1 MIKLK
6 YILQF
11 AILLFL
17 ASGRIVSQDT
27 IILDKIVAKVGGE
40 VIFHSDVEEQMAMMR
55 ERKGNPGKTEQC
67 VILESLM
74 AKAMLVHYAKIDS
87 VEVTDDEV
95 ESEIDARMNQILAYM
110 NNDRKMFQE
119 VYGQTVSEMREQ
131 VKEDMN
137 RKLLGDKMQSEIM
150 KTC

>member
-1 MIKLK
+1 MKLN
-6 YILQF
+6 YIVHV

-27 IILDKIVAKVGGE
+27 IVLDKIIAKVGGE

-74 AKAMLVHYAKIDS
+74 AKAMLVI
-87 VEVTDDEV
+87 
-95 ESEIDARMNQILAYM
+95 MQ
-110 NNDRKMFQE
+110 DR
-119 VYGQTVSEMREQ
+119 
-131 VKEDMN
+131 
-137 RKLLGDKMQSEIM
+137 
-150 KTC
+150 